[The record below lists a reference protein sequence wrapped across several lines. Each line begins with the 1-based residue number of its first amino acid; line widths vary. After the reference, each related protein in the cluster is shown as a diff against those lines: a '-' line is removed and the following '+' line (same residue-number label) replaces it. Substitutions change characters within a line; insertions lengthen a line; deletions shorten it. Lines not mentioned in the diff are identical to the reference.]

1 MTGQRATVQMLPRLG
16 EDAVTTRK
24 PVNRAVYE
32 GSDMIALRLR
42 AARKPLVIDLLEIPP
57 EEIDLEPVL
66 LEPVELQEMDI
77 QPIEPLI
84 IPASLI
90 LPDDEPPPVPLIV
103 PPASSPPRSGMQ
115 PLFGVGWVEIQPH
128 GPKPSDA

>member
-1 MTGQRATVQMLPRLG
+1 MTP
-16 EDAVTTRK
+16 RK

-66 LEPVELQEMDI
+66 LEPIELQNADI
-77 QPIEPLI
+77 QPIEPLVV
-84 IPASLI
+84 PMSEI
-90 LPDDEPPPVPLIV
+90 LPDEEGVPHTLANP
-103 PPASSPPRSGMQ
+103 PPASAPPARGSVQ
-115 PLFGVGWVEIQPH
+115 PLFGVGWVEVKP
-128 GPKPSDA
+128 GPGSS

>member
-1 MTGQRATVQMLPRLG
+1 M
-16 EDAVTTRK
+16 TTRK

-57 EEIDLEPVL
+57 EEIDFEPVL
-66 LEPVELQEMDI
+66 IDPIELRDSDI

-84 IPASLI
+84 VPMDEIQPDEDPA
-90 LPDDEPPPVPLIV
+90 PPSAGSAPGQAVRTGV
-103 PPASSPPRSGMQ
+103 Q
-115 PLFGVGWVEIQPH
+115 PLFGVGWVEVKP
-128 GPKPSDA
+128 GPGGT

>member
-1 MTGQRATVQMLPRLG
+1 MLPRLG

-57 EEIDLEPVL
+57 EEIDVEPVL
-66 LEPVELQEMDI
+66 LEPVELQDTDI
-77 QPIEPLI
+77 LPIEPLI

-90 LPDDEPPPVPLIV
+90 QPDDLDAGPIIGSGVNGPLLGSGGS
-103 PPASSPPRSGMQ
+103 ASSVLS
-115 PLFGVGWVEIQPH
+115 LFGVGWVDI
-128 GPKPSDA
+128 KTDSTKT